1 MFFTSP
7 HPEISIPIPSTIAP
21 LQCTVLVLPTSRY
34 LRWRF
39 FSTTFIIDRESGG
52 EGALDRGVQLRGVL
66 HPPRL
71 GLQPTCRCC
80 SPPRP
85 RWGGDLTMT
94 TTSFQ
99 LREGVPKPLIKD
111 GPSIMPLW
119 FRWQLCNSVLH
130 CDRSAQASPLATL
143 TGSCTTLT
151 PSLMGSGTLIISTSS
166 GFAKPEEKSS
176 NAITNN
182 SPSN

>member
-1 MFFTSP
+1 M
-7 HPEISIPIPSTIAP
+7 P
-21 LQCTVLVLPTSRY
+21 LQCSVLPPSRY
-34 LRWRF
+34 LRWIF
-39 FSTTFIIDRESGG
+39 FSTTSIIDRESGG
-52 EGALDRGVQLRGVL
+52 ERALDRGVQLRGVL

-71 GLQPTCRCC
+71 GHQPACCRR

-85 RWGGDLTMT
+85 RWGGAFTMT
-94 TTSFQ
+94 TTSTT
-99 LREGVPKPLIKD
+99 IKD

-143 TGSCTTLT
+143 TGSSTTLT